1 MSLRL
6 FYCDHYTIPLPARH
20 KFPAAKYRLLRQ
32 ALEADAL
39 FHLQPTQPAARELI
53 ELAHDSDYVTRFLAG
68 TLDPPVMRRIGFP
81 WSRELVMRTLASVG
95 GTVAASEDALRTGM
109 SGSLAG
115 GTHHAFRS
123 EGAGFCVFNDMA
135 VSILSLQRAGRVR
148 RAAIVDLDVHQ
159 GDGTAAIFRDNPDV
173 LTLSLHGHNNFPF
186 RKQQSRIDLDLPD
199 GAGDD
204 QYLGALE
211 RVLPDVA

>member
-68 TLDPPVMRRIGFP
+68 TLATGAAAALPLGFG
-81 WSRELVMRTLASVG
+81 SSALARSV
-95 GTVAASEDALRTGM
+95 
-109 SGSLAG
+109 
-115 GTHHAFRS
+115 
-123 EGAGFCVFNDMA
+123 
-135 VSILSLQRAGRVR
+135 
-148 RAAIVDLDVHQ
+148 
-159 GDGTAAIFRDNPDV
+159 
-173 LTLSLHGHNNFPF
+173 
-186 RKQQSRIDLDLPD
+186 PD
-199 GAGDD
+199 GLRSNEMSRVVEEDSEQSVDAQELDSFEPRQFAVGD
-204 QYLGALE
+204 QGC
-211 RVLPDVA
+211 